1 MKNRPT
7 VRLTGLLILGSVALL
22 AVPRVLRAQGLVV
35 TGYGDV
41 EWTYADGGDE
51 GWHNAFD
58 NHHLN
63 LIFLGA
69 ITDDLLVGAEVEY
82 EHAGDEIGLEYA
94 YLGYTGFKNVRLM
107 AGKFLLPFNKFN
119 KDLHPTW
126 ISRMPGR
133 PLVYNQV
140 FPVGYSDVGLW
151 ASGAFPVSGGSRVVW
166 DGYLVNG
173 LEGEADATNFR
184 ELREYD
190 HEDPGV
196 NRKAFGG
203 RLGVELAQGLGAGVS
218 GYSGAYANDE
228 DTGEALGIT
237 FLGADVSYGKGNLDL
252 RGEFVAASQELTT
265 TSDNNNRKGFYAQA
279 AYMLNQF
286 EPVVRFS
293 WVDFE
298 EDANDTSELGLGINY
313 YVGPSSAIRFA
324 YFINTER
331 HDEFKTD
338 NNKLVGQFVIAF

>member
-7 VRLTGLLILGSVALL
+7 VRLTGLLILGFVVLV
-22 AVPRVLRAQGLVV
+22 AVPRALRAQGLVV

-63 LIFLGA
+63 LILLGA

-82 EHAGDEIGLEYA
+82 EHAGDEIALEYA
-94 YLGYTGFKNVRLM
+94 YLGYTGFKNLRLM
-107 AGKFLLPFNKFN
+107 AGKFLLPFNRFN

-151 ASGAFPVSGGSRVVW
+151 ASGALPVGDGSRVVW

-173 LEGEADATNFR
+173 LEGEPDESSFR

-190 HEDPGV
+190 HEDPSV
-196 NRKAFGG
+196 NRKAFGARVG
-203 RLGVELAQGLGAGVS
+203 IELAQGLGVGVS
-218 GYSGAYANDE
+218 GYSGEYAEDE
-228 DTGEALGIT
+228 DTGAGLGIT
-237 FLGADVSYGKGNLDL
+237 FLGADVSYTSGDLDL

-265 TSDNNNRKGFYAQA
+265 GSDNNRKGFYAQA
-279 AYMLNQF
+279 AYALNRF

-298 EDANDTSELGLGINY
+298 EDSNDTNELGLGVNY
-313 YVGPSSAIRFA
+313 YVGPSAAIRVA

-331 HDEFKTD
+331 HDDFKSD
-338 NNKLVGQFVIAF
+338 NNKLVTQFVIAF